1 MPVKLR
7 LRRQGR
13 KRHPYFHIVAADAR
27 SPRDGK
33 FIETVGVYDATRV
46 PAEISI
52 NHEVALKWL
61 RQGAQPTDTVQAIL
75 KYTGVNFK
83 HHLLRKGLS
92 NEEVEAAYQKWV
104 TESQNRIEQKK
115 SNISAEK
122 SKIAQE
128 QLARE
133 KQQREE
139 KSAKIAAK
147 LAPPVEEVVAEAAP
161 EVVAEAAPEVAAEGE
176 VTPDAAAE

>member
-46 PAEISI
+46 PAEINI

-83 HHLLRKGLS
+83 HHLLRKGLT
-92 NEEVEAAYQKWV
+92 NEEVEAAYQKWL
-104 TESQNRIEQKK
+104 TDSQNRIDQKK
-115 SNISAEK
+115 SSISAEK
-122 SKIAQE
+122 SKAAQAQLAQE
-128 QLARE
+128 AKQRAE
-133 KQQREE
+133 KA
-139 KSAKIAAK
+139 AKILAK
-147 LAPPVEEVVAEAAP
+147 SVPPAEEVAAEEAAP
-161 EVVAEAAPEVAAEGE
+161 EAEASSEAPAES
-176 VTPDAAAE
+176 AE

>member
-13 KRHPYFHIVAADAR
+13 KRHPYFQIVAADAR

-52 NHEVALKWL
+52 DHEVALKWL

-83 HHLLRKGLS
+83 HHLYRKGLS
-92 NEEVEAAYQKWV
+92 VEEVEAAYQKWV
-104 TESQNRIEQKK
+104 TDSQNRIDQKK
-115 SNISAEK
+115 SSISEAK
-122 SKIAQE
+122 AKANQE
-128 QLARE
+128 QQARE
-133 KQQREE
+133 AKQRAD
-139 KSAKIAAK
+139 KAAKILAK
-147 LAPPVEEVVAEAAP
+147 SVPPVEEAPAAESAEEATDAAEATEAS
-161 EVVAEAAPEVAAEGE
+161 AE
-176 VTPDAAAE
+176 